1 MISAAAGV
9 HVADPILG
17 YIVSLVSATRRAPGV
32 RLGSSPRGS
41 LSLLAGSR
49 VRAAAQSRHYVI
61 PEDVSSLVPSVL
73 GHRIMLS
80 PDAVAAGR
88 TVEQV
93 LAEVLAATPVP
104 QG

>member
-1 MISAAAGV
+1 M
-9 HVADPILG
+9 
-17 YIVSLVSATRRAPGV
+17 
-32 RLGSSPRGS
+32 
-41 LSLLAGSR
+41 
-49 VRAAAQSRHYVI
+49 I